1 MRHRLT
7 KSLPS
12 FIQGSW
18 VGEQLTGILSARQ
31 PENKLFYNWNLALLA
46 YCDGGGYAGTAGK
59 VTVKGNGKGATLFMQ
74 GDAIVKAVLSDLNGT
89 QNGMA
94 GAPRILISGCSAGGF
109 PVTRI
114 CDSVAAA
121 HPKANVKCL
130 IDGAFFLGERR
141 GEHMAQMQPSYGT
154 MEVPASRI
162 LAKDSLKAVEMAAAA
177 ATAAAVC
184 LAVALLAQVSAAT
197 ASASAS
203 STGPIPS
210 GVPNT
215 NLYLLPNND
224 LGAKCLD
231 GSPPGYY
238 FRPGSGSGA
247 KSWHIHLP
255 IGGWCATMEDCAD
268 RAKTP
273 LGSTRMQADKNW
285 RWSKFL
291 SKGMMSPLAKTNPLF
306 FNWNYVMPVYCDGG
320 GFQGKAGL
328 RSVQGG
334 LALYLDGRKVLRAI
348 LRDVLATRGMSSAS
362 EVLISGASAGAQAVT
377 TFCDFIAAQL
387 PGATTKCLMD
397 SGVFVDARDRKG
409 GRRFR
414 SVAQKLVAI
423 HQFQGSDR
431 CSAEYNSSTQ
441 WRCFFPQYSLRF
453 VSRPVFIANSL
464 FDRHAAVIGNQMPL
478 DFTYAD
484 TCLSELL
491 AQPITVSQLQSD
503 RMRSVIPVAQKP
515 MQRCTDAERDSVLS
529 VAVNVLDTVEEYI
542 KSHHNR
548 RHFCPAHPTMDSRL
562 SGFGT
567 PSPHFL
573 STHSAASSTSP
584 STPFPHPRP
593 THYLPFFRFP
603 TRPIRECGA
612 VEESPPLFPVMLL
625 RVSTAL
631 IKSWHGSHSTVPSPP
646 GLSVARSLE
655 SFESRSS
662 VTPAS
667 PQRASQWMKPSA
679 DLSPSSAAM
688 CKREGGHGGD
698 ASRLTESEKEKT
710 KLRERQRRAITT
722 KIFAGLRK
730 YGGYNLPPRAD
741 INDVLRALAA
751 EAGWVVESDGTTY
764 RSPGSQPPTRHSS
777 LHSRTAAAIA
787 AGSLAMYPTQQATQL
802 APQLA
807 PQSPAQL
814 AHLQHPAAH
823 IPHSAHPHALPQ
835 LAATPS
841 GATASVSPM
850 SPREACAS
858 APLVGSP
865 PSTGSPS
872 LLPRSS
878 PPSVPASAAA
888 SASGA
893 VGGTGG
899 GMAGVGLGGA
909 GMYGGSMMAG
919 MNGFGLPGSFPAMH
933 LPHGMLALMPHP
945 PGTSSA
951 AAAGGMGA
959 FAMSMGPGGMSAGM
973 GAGLSASMGA
983 GTAMSAGVDMKM
995 DPHGGGMLLAGTTG
1009 GSSACMMG
1017 MLGSAGDPMS
1027 AAAAAAAAAS
1037 SGGGMGG
1044 GMAGV
1049 VGGGMGGG
1057 MGGAMMLLPG
1067 FHSLPHG
1074 AGSAAAGGNMGGIM
1088 GPLGELHMGGGLLGG
1103 GGGGSTLLGAEGE
1116 GQEPDAECC
1125 LAFPFIFWFA

>member
-130 IDGAFFLGERR
+130 IDGAFFLG
-141 GEHMAQMQPSYGT
+141 
-154 MEVPASRI
+154 
-162 LAKDSLKAVEMAAAA
+162 
-177 ATAAAVC
+177 
-184 LAVALLAQVSAAT
+184 
-197 ASASAS
+197 
-203 STGPIPS
+203 
-210 GVPNT
+210 
-215 NLYLLPNND
+215 
-224 LGAKCLD
+224 
-231 GSPPGYY
+231 YY

-334 LALYLDGRKVLRAI
+334 PALYLDGRKVLRAI

-542 KSHHNR
+542 KSHPQSAAFLPSTSDHGFTFVGLWNPVPPLSFNAQR
-548 RHFCPAHPTMDSRL
+548 GIQHQPFNPLPAP
-562 SGFGT
+562 
-567 PSPHFL
+567 P
-573 STHSAASSTSP
+573 THSLSA
-584 STPFPHPRP
+584 
-593 THYLPFFRFP
+593 
-603 TRPIRECGA
+603 
-612 VEESPPLFPVMLL
+612 LL
-625 RVSTAL
+625 S
-631 IKSWHGSHSTVPSPP
+631 
-646 GLSVARSLE
+646 SVARSLE

-1116 GQEPDAECC
+1116 VVW
-1125 LAFPFIFWFA
+1125 L

>member
-1 MRHRLT
+1 M
-7 KSLPS
+7 
-12 FIQGSW
+12 
-18 VGEQLTGILSARQ
+18 A
-31 PENKLFYNWNLALLA
+31 LALLLIIFA
-46 YCDGGGYAGTAGK
+46 EFTSGASPQGGAKGSGKSSGKASGAKGSSSKVKASANVGGVPGNDGIARLVLLRNNSFRAKCLDGSPPGYYRRVGYGNGAKSWHIHFPGGGWC
-59 VTVKGNGKGATLFMQ
+59 ATR
-74 GDAIVKAVLSDLNGT
+74 DECAAHLNGT

-130 IDGAFFLGERR
+130 IDGAFFLG
-141 GEHMAQMQPSYGT
+141 
-154 MEVPASRI
+154 
-162 LAKDSLKAVEMAAAA
+162 
-177 ATAAAVC
+177 
-184 LAVALLAQVSAAT
+184 
-197 ASASAS
+197 
-203 STGPIPS
+203 
-210 GVPNT
+210 
-215 NLYLLPNND
+215 
-224 LGAKCLD
+224 
-231 GSPPGYY
+231 YY

-273 LGSTRMQADKNW
+273 LGSTRMQADNNW

-334 LALYLDGRKVLRAI
+334 PALYLDGRKVLRAI
-348 LRDVLATRGMSSAS
+348 LR
-362 EVLISGASAGAQAVT
+362 
-377 TFCDFIAAQL
+377 
-387 PGATTKCLMD
+387 
-397 SGVFVDARDRKG
+397 DARDRKG

-478 DFTYAD
+478 DFAYAD

-542 KSHHNR
+542 KSHPQSAAFLPSTSDHG
-548 RHFCPAHPTMDSRL
+548 FTFVGLWIPPTVPPHTKS
-562 SGFGT
+562 SSAP
-567 PSPHFL
+567 PSPQ
-573 STHSAASSTSP
+573 
-584 STPFPHPRP
+584 TPFDNFPPHPDPVPPLSFNAQRGIQHQPFNPLPAPP

-603 TRPIRECGA
+603 ARPIRECGA

-823 IPHSAHPHALPQ
+823 IPHSAHPHAAHPHALPP
-835 LAATPS
+835 LASTPS

-1017 MLGSAGDPMS
+1017 MLGSAGDSMS

-1116 GQEPDAECC
+1116 VVW
-1125 LAFPFIFWFA
+1125 L